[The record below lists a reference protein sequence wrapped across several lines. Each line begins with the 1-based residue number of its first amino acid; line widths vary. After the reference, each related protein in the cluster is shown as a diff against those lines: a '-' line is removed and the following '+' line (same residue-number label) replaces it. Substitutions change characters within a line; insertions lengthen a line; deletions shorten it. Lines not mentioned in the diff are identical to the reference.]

1 MNTVD
6 IRVVALAEDD
16 TIEGFVKFN
25 VDLHQVLLAGH
36 IQAGN
41 LGHITHGF
49 GPRLISTGWCGGTWG
64 FGRVLWLSR
73 CLVGC
78 LLHLFGWWW
87 WRLVLGLLGHV
98 LRFGCLWWWFGCSWL
113 VLGFGWCCWRWP
125 VRWLLWWWWP
135 LGWWWRSVCRSFGW
149 WRWSIGP
156 RGLLF
161 GWRSLWDD
169 NRPGLDS
176 NRQWHWN
183 WSSIR
188 CRWGLGSSIAIIN
201 RRGLGSTIAVF
212 FWRGF

>member
-78 LLHLFGWWW
+78 LLHLLGWWW

-98 LRFGCLWWWFGCSWL
+98 LRFGCLWWWLVCRLGWTLDLGWWWGWSPWWWPGFGFVLWWWFGCSWL
-113 VLGFGWCCWRWP
+113 VL
-125 VRWLLWWWWP
+125 
-135 LGWWWRSVCRSFGW
+135 
-149 WRWSIGP
+149 
-156 RGLLF
+156 
-161 GWRSLWDD
+161 
-169 NRPGLDS
+169 
-176 NRQWHWN
+176 
-183 WSSIR
+183 
-188 CRWGLGSSIAIIN
+188 
-201 RRGLGSTIAVF
+201 
-212 FWRGF
+212 